1 MARLNFSYRSKKPKA
16 NLEVRLSYWL
26 NGKRKFQHART
37 QIETTKKFWQEYKD
51 KGERFRDADKVK
63 ERDTINAHLK
73 NLKDFI
79 ENELPRVE
87 EIEGDWLKNTV
98 YNYYYPKAEKTIPDD
113 LIEYW
118 GYYMDLREYELK
130 QKPRSWQKWKE
141 IKNRVAQFQET
152 VDHSYSIGEV
162 DEEFKRDW
170 VEFCKKQKYANATIK
185 KNLTYVKMIC
195 KHAERKGIEVSN
207 ELDNLKVNFKKENLP
222 KIYLSFDELKQI
234 KKIENLPDYLD
245 NARDWLLISCYTGQ
259 RVSDFMRFKTSM
271 IRESKTRKF
280 IDVSQ
285 RKTDKKVS
293 IPLLPPV
300 ENILQK
306 HKGKFPRALSPQKYN
321 SYIKEVGKIA
331 GLDTLTKGKILKKVA
346 KDKNR
351 KVLGSYPK
359 YKLITSHIG
368 RRSLATNYYGIIPS
382 SYLKNITGHGT
393 EAMLL
398 SYIGKTSKDTAFEA
412 YDLMLNFEKT
422 KNEKIQIR

>member
-1 MARLNFSYRSKKPKA
+1 
-16 NLEVRLSYWL
+16 
-26 NGKRKFQHART
+26 
-37 QIETTKKFWQEYKD
+37 
-51 KGERFRDADKVK
+51 
-63 ERDTINAHLK
+63 
-73 NLKDFI
+73 
-79 ENELPRVE
+79 
-87 EIEGDWLKNTV
+87 
-98 YNYYYPKAEKTIPDD
+98 
-113 LIEYW
+113 
-118 GYYMDLREYELK
+118 
-130 QKPRSWQKWKE
+130 
-141 IKNRVAQFQET
+141 
-152 VDHSYSIGEV
+152 
-162 DEEFKRDW
+162 
-170 VEFCKKQKYANATIK
+170 
-185 KNLTYVKMIC
+185 
-195 KHAERKGIEVSN
+195 
-207 ELDNLKVNFKKENLP
+207 
-222 KIYLSFDELKQI
+222 
-234 KKIENLPDYLD
+234 
-245 NARDWLLISCYTGQ
+245 
-259 RVSDFMRFKTSM
+259 M